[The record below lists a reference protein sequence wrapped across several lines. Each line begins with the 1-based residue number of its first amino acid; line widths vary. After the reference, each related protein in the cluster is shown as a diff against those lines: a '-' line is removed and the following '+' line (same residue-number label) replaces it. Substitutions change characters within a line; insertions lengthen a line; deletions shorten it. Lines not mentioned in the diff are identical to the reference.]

1 MGRSSGWLYRV
12 EQMNQLNGALH
23 CGHENLSNTPQ
34 GTYPLPET
42 NKSFLTSPDTVAKHL
57 FPLDFSLIRKTTKA
71 KREQWAALN
80 LRQHWADEEWMR
92 GHLRVAG
99 ILVTVSVEP
108 ATEPRIKA
116 KLRQVGVFGKEIKE
130 ATGMTVNKYLKS
142 NPNLPLWA
150 ALALI
155 LESTGRFTP
164 ADERMV

>member
-1 MGRSSGWLYRV
+1 M
-12 EQMNQLNGALH
+12 
-23 CGHENLSNTPQ
+23 
-34 GTYPLPET
+34 
-42 NKSFLTSPDTVAKHL
+42 TS
-57 FPLDFSLIRKTTKA
+57 
-71 KREQWAALN
+71 LN

-108 ATEPRIKA
+108 ATEARIKA
-116 KLRQVGVFGKEIKE
+116 KLHQVGVFAKEIKA

-164 ADERMV
+164 ADERVV

>member
-34 GTYPLPET
+34 GTYPLPDT

-57 FPLDFSLIRKTTKA
+57 LTIDFHLIRKTTKV
-71 KREQWAALN
+71 KRKQWASMK
-80 LRQHWADEEWMR
+80 LRQHWADEKWMR

-99 ILVTVSVEP
+99 IRVSVSAEP

>member
-23 CGHENLSNTPQ
+23 CGHENLSNIHQ
-34 GTYPLPET
+34 GTHPLPDT
-42 NKSFLTSPDTVAKHL
+42 NKPFLTSPAPVAKPL
-57 FPLDFSLIRKTTKA
+57 FPLDYGLIRKATKT
-71 KREQWAALN
+71 KREQWASLN
-80 LRQHWADEEWMR
+80 LRQDWADEEWMR
-92 GHLRVAG
+92 GHLRMAG
-99 ILVTVSVEP
+99 IRVSVSVEP
-108 ATEPRIKA
+108 ATETRVNA
-116 KLRQVGVFGKEIKE
+116 NLRSVGVFANEIKE

-164 ADERMV
+164 ADERMA

>member
-1 MGRSSGWLYRV
+1 
-12 EQMNQLNGALH
+12 
-23 CGHENLSNTPQ
+23 
-34 GTYPLPET
+34 
-42 NKSFLTSPDTVAKHL
+42 
-57 FPLDFSLIRKTTKA
+57 
-71 KREQWAALN
+71 
-80 LRQHWADEEWMR
+80 MR

-130 ATGMTVNKYLKS
+130 ATGMTVNEYLKS

-150 ALALI
+150 GLALI

-164 ADERMV
+164 TDERMA

>member
-34 GTYPLPET
+34 GTYPLPDT

-57 FPLDFSLIRKTTKA
+57 FSLDFNLIRQATLA
-71 KREQWAALN
+71 KREQWASLN
-80 LRQHWADEEWMR
+80 LRQSWADEEWMR

-150 ALALI
+150 GLALI

-164 ADERMV
+164 TDERMA